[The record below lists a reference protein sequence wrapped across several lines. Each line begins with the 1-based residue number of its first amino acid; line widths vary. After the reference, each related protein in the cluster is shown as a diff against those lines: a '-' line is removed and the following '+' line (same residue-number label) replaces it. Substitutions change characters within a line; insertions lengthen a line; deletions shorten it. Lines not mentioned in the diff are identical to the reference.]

1 VAGEAAPTL
10 ILVEG
15 EERRERWEARTGPV
29 LMLAALMFLVAFGW
43 PIVDPDVSP
52 AVRTLC
58 WALAGLSWALFAA
71 DFAVRI
77 ALSRNRV
84 HFITHSP
91 LDVVLVL
98 VPMLR
103 PLSLLRVVSVIGI
116 LDRQAG
122 RAAHGRVA
130 LYVASSSVL
139 LITVSALFMLDA
151 ERGRPGAVIDSFD
164 DALWWAATT
173 VTTVGYGDTYPATGT
188 GRAIAAVLMFCGIA
202 LIGVV
207 TATVAAWLV
216 DRVALEEESVAHVT
230 QHDVEAL
237 TAEVRALR
245 AEVAEVRRRMDGD
258 TPGA

>member
-1 VAGEAAPTL
+1 MAGEA
-10 ILVEG
+10 G

-43 PIVDPDVSP
+43 PIVQPEASATVQT
-52 AVRTLC
+52 VC
-58 WALAGLSWALFAA
+58 WALAGTSWAVFAA
-71 DFAVRI
+71 DFAIRI
-77 ALSRNRV
+77 YLSSNRV
-84 HFITHSP
+84 HFVLHSP

-130 LYVASSSVL
+130 LYVASSSAL
-139 LITVSALFMLDA
+139 LIAVCALFMLDA
-151 ERGRPGAVIDSFD
+151 ERGRPGAVIDSFG

-173 VTTVGYGDTYPATGT
+173 VTTVGYGDTYPTTGT
-188 GRAIAAVLMFCGIA
+188 GRAVAAVLMFCGIA

-207 TATVAAWLV
+207 TATMAGWLIS
-216 DRVALEEESVAHVT
+216 RVAEEEVAVEHVT
-230 QHDVEAL
+230 QGDVEAL
-237 TAEVRALR
+237 TTEVRALR
-245 AEVAEVRRRMDGD
+245 QEVAEVRRRMDGD

>member
-1 VAGEAAPTL
+1 MTAEV
-10 ILVEG
+10 G
-15 EERRERWEARTGPV
+15 EERRERWEQRTGPV
-29 LMLAALMFLVAFGW
+29 LMVAALMFLVAFGW
-43 PIVDPDVSP
+43 PIVDPDASA
-52 AVRTLC
+52 AVRTTC
-58 WALAGLSWALFAA
+58 WVLAGLSWVLFAA

-77 ALSRNRV
+77 ALSNHRL
-84 HFITHSP
+84 HFVLHSP

-122 RAAHGRVA
+122 RASQGRVA
-130 LYVASSSVL
+130 LYVASSSAL
-139 LITVSALFMLDA
+139 LITICALFMLDA
-151 ERGRPGAVIDSFD
+151 ERGRPGAVIDSFG

-173 VTTVGYGDTYPATGT
+173 VTTVGYGDTFPTTGT
-188 GRAIAAVLMFCGIA
+188 GRAVAAVLMFCGIA

-207 TATVAAWLV
+207 TATVAGWLIS
-216 DRVALEEESVAHVT
+216 RVAEEEEELGQVT
-230 QHDVEAL
+230 RRDVEAL

-245 AEVAEVRRRMDGD
+245 AELADVRRRMDGD

>member
-1 VAGEAAPTL
+1 MAGE
-10 ILVEG
+10 VG
-15 EERRERWEARTGPV
+15 EERRERWEERTGPV
-29 LMLAALMFLVAFGW
+29 LMLAALLFLVAFGW
-43 PIVDPDVSP
+43 PIIDPDASA
-52 AVRTLC
+52 AVRTTC
-58 WALAGLSWALFAA
+58 WVLAGLSWAMFAA

-77 ALSRNRV
+77 LLSNNRV

-130 LYVASSSVL
+130 LYVASSSAL
-139 LITVSALFMLDA
+139 LITVCALFMLDA
-151 ERGRPGAVIDSFD
+151 ERGRPGSVIDSFD

-173 VTTVGYGDTYPATGT
+173 VTTVGYGDTYPTTGA

-202 LIGVV
+202 LLGVV
-207 TATVAAWLV
+207 TATVAGWLIS
-216 DRVALEEESVAHVT
+216 RVVEEGEDLEQVT
-230 QHDVEAL
+230 QRDLESL
-237 TAEVRALR
+237 TTEVRALR
-245 AEVAEVRRRMDGD
+245 QELAEVRRRMDGD